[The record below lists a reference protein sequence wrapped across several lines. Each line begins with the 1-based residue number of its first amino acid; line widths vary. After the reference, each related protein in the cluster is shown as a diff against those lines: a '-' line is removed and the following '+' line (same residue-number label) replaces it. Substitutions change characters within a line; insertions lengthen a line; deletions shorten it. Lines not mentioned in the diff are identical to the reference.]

1 MSHTP
6 LAAASRQLAFWD
18 VMVVRMVQPQ
28 EFETLGAL
36 TVAAYRSLLGPD
48 MDRGY
53 VEELADVAARAALV
67 DVLVDVDGDGRL
79 LGGVAY
85 IPGPGPMA
93 WFTGAGDAGMRMLAV
108 EPAAQGRGVGAR
120 LVAACVERATAA
132 GKRRLL
138 LHTTAPMTVAHRIYE
153 RAGFR
158 RHPDHD
164 HMLDDGLLLLA
175 YVLDLDDGRVV
186 ATRPGGGTG

>member
-1 MSHTP
+1 MTI
-6 LAAASRQLAFWD
+6 RR
-18 VMVVRMVQPQ
+18 VRPEEHQA
-28 EFETLGAL
+28 LGAL
-36 TVAAYRSLLGPD
+36 TVAAYRALLGPD
-48 MDRGY
+48 MDAGY
-53 VEELADVAARAALV
+53 AEELADVAGRAALV
-67 DVLVDVDGDGRL
+67 DVLVEVDDEGRL
-79 LGGVAY
+79 LGGVTY

-108 EPAAQGRGVGAR
+108 APAAQGRGVGAR
-120 LVAACVERATAA
+120 LVAACVQRAAAA

-158 RHPDHD
+158 RDPDHD
-164 HMLDDGLLLLA
+164 HVLEGGLLLLA

-186 ATRPGGGTG
+186 GTRPGGGTG